1 MTIDEN
7 YFLGEQNTL
16 DLNHR
21 KTQIEVVNKSADAI
35 LDTVIDKFVVK
46 DNVRAKRSTEIQSEV
61 SKKSKLFL

>member
-1 MTIDEN
+1 M
-7 YFLGEQNTL
+7 

-21 KTQIEVVNKSADAI
+21 KTQIEVVNKSADII

-46 DNVRAKRSTEIQSEV
+46 DNGRAKRSTEIQTEV